1 MKYVDVQTCP
11 HICEVGH
18 RKLNKLE
25 QNGCNNWEQIEI
37 ASMFILQPEQSLLLK
52 DLLDSLFHLRQCK
65 KKKTQ
70 KYFMPFNI
78 DPTDNIH
85 ITSISDWT
93 I

>member
-65 KKKTQ
+65 KKKNP
-70 KYFMPFNI
+70 KNI
-78 DPTDNIH
+78 SCLLTLILQ
-85 ITSISDWT
+85 ITSTSISDWT